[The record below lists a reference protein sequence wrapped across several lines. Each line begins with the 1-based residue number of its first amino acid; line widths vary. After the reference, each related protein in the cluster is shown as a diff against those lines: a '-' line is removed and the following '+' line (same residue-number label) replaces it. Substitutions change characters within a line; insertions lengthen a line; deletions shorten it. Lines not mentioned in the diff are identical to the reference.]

1 MTAHSLLELSDYM
14 VPRHLALRA
23 LSGGIIATAVA
34 QPASAQPRH
43 GALGGTLR
51 SEDTHAPVPNAIIEI
66 ASLRLRT
73 MSDSLGRYQLPGL
86 APGEVRVELR
96 ALGFHPVVAVVLIRI
111 DTLSRLD
118 LAMRPTPMPVVDVAE
133 RVTVLRGNE
142 RLRGFHDRR
151 AAGFGRFLTREDIE
165 RRNVTDTKELLRG
178 MPGVRLVGNRIQ
190 MASGMSAPRCM
201 VQYFLDAVHI
211 AGAPIDFLSQFRP
224 RDIEGLEVYRGP
236 AETPAEFSRGGASCG
251 VIVIWSRT
259 PGGRR

>member
-1 MTAHSLLELSDYM
+1 MTARVLPELSDYM
-14 VPRHLALRA
+14 VARRLALHA

-34 QPASAQPRH
+34 QPASAQARH

-51 SEDTHAPVPNAIIEI
+51 SEGTRAPVPNAVIEI

-73 MSDSLGRYQLPGL
+73 MSDSLGQYQLVGV
-86 APGEVRVELR
+86 APGEARVELR

-118 LAMRPTPMPVVDVAE
+118 VAMRPTPMPVVDVSAE
-133 RVTVLRGNE
+133 VTVLRGNE
-142 RLRGFHDRR
+142 RMRGFHDRR
-151 AAGFGRFLTREDIE
+151 AAGFGRFLTREEIE
-165 RRNVTDTKELLRG
+165 RRPVTETKELLRG
-178 MPGVRLVGNRIQ
+178 MPGVRLVGNRVQ
-190 MASGMSAPRCM
+190 MAAAMSSPRCV

-211 AGAPIDFLSQFRP
+211 AGAPVDFLSQFRP

-236 AETPAEFSRGGASCG
+236 AETPPEFSRGGASCG